1 MNHVSSILEDHF
13 PWIKSQKVVV
23 EFLEPIEPKKL
34 EKAQKKF
41 LGAQIQKQIAETV
54 KKNADMF

>member
-34 EKAQKKF
+34 EKSQKKF
-41 LGAQIQKQIAETV
+41 LGAQIREQIAETV
-54 KKNADMF
+54 KKNTSL